1 MLYQLSYGTVVLT
14 DAKMSVFFDSTKHY
28 GRFSSFFLV
37 AKVPLGEG
45 YKRIMA
51 SDLPYP
57 IDF

>member
-1 MLYQLSYGTVVLT
+1 
-14 DAKMSVFFDSTKHY
+14 MSVFFDSTKHY
-28 GRFSSFFLV
+28 ERFSSIFLV
-37 AKVPLGEG
+37 AKGPLGEG